1 MQMPML
7 RKAIQWNRDCIPT
20 WTKRL
25 MRRWCDM
32 CNAHMDKL
40 RRLYPGFEPY
50 EPVERDVGKNYFCKG
65 KFAQIDVS
73 QEEERAS
80 GGEV

>member
-1 MQMPML
+1 
-7 RKAIQWNRDCIPT
+7 
-20 WTKRL
+20 
-25 MRRWCDM
+25 M